1 MRYIETKTIL
11 SKLRTADRWFGIA
24 YNMNLYRGCQHGCI
38 YCDTRSDCYGIGD
51 IAQIAVKRNALEL
64 LPAELRAR
72 RKKRATIG
80 TGSMNDP
87 YMPVERELRLTRRA
101 LGMIADE
108 RFPVHVITKS
118 SLAERDAD
126 ILQAQGY
133 ATAMAA
139 GVPSFCAAAARLNQP
154 LTGGMDAP
162 LTIAPGSRA
171 DEVLDAPGTKVLMK
185 TGRQLPAL
193 LDTLDAHGALS
204 RSALVCSCGLP
215 DETIF
220 PDLSTARP
228 PQDGSKAGYFATVL
242 VKE

>member
-1 MRYIETKTIL
+1 MSRD
-11 SKLRTADRWFGIA
+11 A
-24 YNMNLYRGCQHGCI
+24 
-38 YCDTRSDCYGIGD
+38 
-51 IAQIAVKRNALEL
+51 AV
-64 LPAELRAR
+64 LRASHETAASAVR
-72 RKKRATIG
+72 PFLDAGQDVAMLNLGDVSIYATFG
-80 TGSMNDP
+80 
-87 YMPVERELRLTRRA
+87 YLQE
-101 LGMIADE
+101 
-108 RFPVHVITKS
+108 
-118 SLAERDAD
+118 

-139 GVPSFCAAAARLNQP
+139 GVPSFCAAAARLNLP
-154 LTGGMDAP
+154 LTGGMDTP

-215 DETIF
+215 DEMIF